1 MAQSTHRPFASGG
14 IHWLGFLSVIL
25 IAAMLLVAA
34 PQPAAAADPN
44 PAPVQLFYVTL
55 PETDGLAALDA
66 INTAASTPVYTYF
79 SIAVGVSGSY
89 VYYDQWENGY
99 AGDIANPTSAEIY
112 NSATNPAGVQIW
124 GNGKATDGCAPN
136 IAGVAF
142 TCTDAADVL
151 NAGNVI
157 IPYNAVP
164 VPRAVVAQSNVLDNF
179 NSRSYSNNNG
189 NTNWASNWV
198 ETGDDGSATA
208 GQIQVATSTTPT
220 QLRFTATDANDS
232 IDRGVNLSTGGSC
245 ATLSFTLGQNQV
257 DSSGDN
263 FAVQISSDGTTYTTL
278 ATYTSSADADAKSIG
293 ISGYASANTRV
304 RFLSVNALETGE
316 YWSVDDVQ
324 VSWNCSL
331 PILFDGKDKVGASSS
346 IAMARATW
354 ATGSGTL
361 NAFAHEMYATA
372 EWGMTYEAPVG
383 TNTANAGQMFE
394 YSALSI
400 MASQNNTTVQIDADA
415 NGTFETTVT
424 LQEGGTT
431 LVPNI
436 LQGARVQSDKP
447 VQVVLVTGDISSSY
461 ASRDMNLLPVSAYG
475 SSYWSPVGENTNAA
489 YPTRLFLYNLST
501 NGSIYITCER
511 YGVANTTLGPVAARG
526 VVTVDLITGQGAH
539 CFASTSGGV
548 ATSNPISAIGTI
560 DTTNTAY
567 DWSFTLYP
575 DAYLTTDALV
585 GLGLGKDPTNTT
597 STENGSPLWVT
608 AACASGG
615 TYVYV
620 DWNNDGT
627 ADPVDT
633 NGDDV
638 AETGS
643 QNGILVTRLQSVRLF
658 EPGAD
663 TEPYDQS
670 GARVW
675 SRTTSGVGY
684 GGDPGCN
691 LALAWGEDPA
701 NATGGAPGL
710 DVGTSIPPLRPI
722 EGTKSAAIVTD
733 TAPIGV
739 LNPGD
744 TVYYNI
750 TVHNAGTVQ
759 VDNVYVYDTVP
770 NNTTYV
776 ASSTE
781 WNTTGVAPWTAIADV
796 GGTLP
801 LAQTGGVLLGNL
813 GADQTF
819 YVRFKVT
826 LLAGNYEDIT
836 NCDTAYTS
844 AGSFSKCVTTPV
856 ATRDWGDLP
865 DSYGTSASQNGPRHS
880 SSGLM
885 LGSLWDVEVQGQ
897 SSLGADGDD
906 LATSD
911 DEDGVTRNLS
921 QLWLPG
927 ATVHLNVT
935 VTGGTGVLGGWFD
948 WNNDGDVADSGEF
961 ISFGTLSAG
970 TNSVAVTIPSAYSAG
985 ASVYARFRLAASSNF
1000 PGGSLDAGD
1009 YLGFAVGGEVE
1020 DYLWN
1025 LQSPELN
1032 VVKSS
1037 TITAIDHAGQVVP
1050 YTFVVTN
1057 VGNQILTG
1065 VTVSDPNCTSAISG
1079 PTGDTNSDGKLD
1091 LTETWTYTCNHTVT
1105 QAEIDAGG
1113 NLSNTVTAD
1122 STESGPDTDTK
1133 NIPITQTP
1141 ALNVAKSSTT
1151 TAITTAGQTVPYT
1164 FVVTNVGNQILTGV
1178 TVSDP
1183 NCTSAISGPTG
1194 DTNSDG
1200 KLDLTETWT
1209 YTCNHTVTQ
1218 AEIDAGGNLSNT
1230 VTADSTESAPDTDTH
1245 AIPITQSP
1253 GISIVKTTN
1262 GADGLNIPVG
1272 DAVTWTYVVK
1282 NTGNVALT
1290 NVTVT
1295 DDKLVDIDC
1304 DGGTNTTTDHIIAS
1318 LGVNAEVTCTATG
1331 VAVAGLY
1338 ENTGTATG
1346 TPPVSNNVTAN
1357 DPSSYFGLVPEITVT
1372 KTGAPTLVPE
1382 TGGDVVFT
1390 YVVQN
1395 TGNVPVTIASLS
1407 DDKFGTLTGD
1417 DDCKVGTVLAG
1428 GASCTFFATFAVPAG
1443 DYPGSHVDVF
1453 SATATYN
1460 TTTVSDDDDETVTYT
1475 DVLPDITVTKTGD
1488 PLVVPETGGN
1498 VTFTYVVKNNSLEAA
1513 TITALSDDQFGL
1525 LAGDDDCKV
1534 GTVLSGLAS
1543 CTFQATFAIPAG
1555 ATGTTHVDVF
1565 TAKAVDDDANEATD
1579 NDDET
1584 ITRTDVKPDISVTK
1598 VASPLSLA
1606 EPGGEFTFTYVVT
1619 NDGTVPVTL
1628 NSVTDSVIGT
1638 IALPEDVYL
1647 LPGESTVAMIGKYTY
1662 TDDGVYP
1669 NTVTAIA
1676 ADADGNTDTAA
1687 ADASVEVTD
1696 TKPAI
1701 TVTKTGDPTTVL
1713 ETGGSVV
1720 FTYVVANTGTVPV
1733 TLTSL
1738 VDDKFGALA
1747 GDADCTIGD
1756 AEADPVVPAT
1766 VLAAGASCSFEA
1778 TFAIPAG
1785 AAGTT
1790 HEDVFTATAVDDDA
1804 NEATDNDDETITRTD
1819 VKPAITVTKTGDPT
1833 TVLETGGSV
1842 VFTYVVANTGTVP
1855 VTLTSLVDDKFG
1867 ALAGDAD
1874 CTIGDAEAD
1883 PVVPATVLAAGA
1895 SCTFQATFA
1904 IPAGA
1909 AGTTHEDVFTAKAVD
1924 DDANEATDND
1934 DETITRTD
1942 VKPDISVTKVA
1953 SPLSLAEP
1961 GGEFTF
1967 TYVVT
1972 NDGTVPVTLN
1982 SVTDSVIG
1990 TIALPEDVYLL
2001 PGESTV
2007 AMIGKYT
2014 YTDDGVYPN
2023 TVTAIAA
2030 DADGNTDTAAADA
2043 SVEVTDTK
2051 PAITVTKTGDP
2062 TTVLETGGSVVFTY
2076 VVANTGTVP
2085 VTLTSLV
2092 DDKFGALA
2100 GDADCTIGDA
2110 EADPVV
2116 PATVLAAG
2124 ASCSFEATFAIP
2136 AGAAGTTHE
2145 DVFTATAVDD
2155 DANEAT
2161 DNDDETITRTD
2172 VKPDISVTKVASPLS
2187 LAEPGGEFTFTYVVT
2202 NDGTVPVT
2210 LNSVTDSVIG
2220 TIAPA
2225 GGRLPAAG

>member
-1 MAQSTHRPFASGG
+1 MTQSTHRPFASGG
-14 IHWLGFLSVIL
+14 IHWYAFLILIL
-25 IAAMLLVAA
+25 IAAMLLATA

-415 NGTFETTVT
+415 NGTYETTVT

-431 LVPNI
+431 LATGT
-436 LQGARVQSDKP
+436 LQGARVLADKP
-447 VQVVLVTGDISSSY
+447 VQVVLVTGDVDSTY
-461 ASRDMNLLPVSAYG
+461 ASRDMNLLPTSAWG
-475 SSYWSPVGENTNAA
+475 SSYWSSVGVINTAS
-489 YPTRLFLYNLST
+489 YPTRLYLYNLST

-511 YGVANTTLGPVAARG
+511 YGVANITLGPVAAKG
-526 VVTVDLITGQGAH
+526 VVTTDLVDGQGAH
-539 CFASTSGGV
+539 CFASTNGGV
-548 ATSNPISAIGTI
+548 ATTDKISAIGTI

-759 VDNVYVYDTVP
+759 VDNVYLYDTVP

-813 GADQTF
+813 GAGQTF

-836 NCDTAYTS
+836 NCDTAYTG

-897 SSLGADGDD
+897 SSLDADGDD

-911 DEDGVTRNLS
+911 DEDGVTRNLAE
-921 QLWLPG
+921 LWTPG

-948 WNNDGDVADSGEF
+948 WNNDGDVADAGEF
-961 ISFGTLSAG
+961 ISFGSLSAG
-970 TNSVAVTIPSAYSAG
+970 T
-985 ASVYARFRLAASSNF
+985 
-1000 PGGSLDAGD
+1000 
-1009 YLGFAVGGEVE
+1009 
-1020 DYLWN
+1020 
-1025 LQSPELN
+1025 
-1032 VVKSS
+1032 
-1037 TITAIDHAGQVVP
+1037 
-1050 YTFVVTN
+1050 
-1057 VGNQILTG
+1057 
-1065 VTVSDPNCTSAISG
+1065 
-1079 PTGDTNSDGKLD
+1079 
-1091 LTETWTYTCNHTVT
+1091 
-1105 QAEIDAGG
+1105 
-1113 NLSNTVTAD
+1113 
-1122 STESGPDTDTK
+1122 
-1133 NIPITQTP
+1133 
-1141 ALNVAKSSTT
+1141 
-1151 TAITTAGQTVPYT
+1151 
-1164 FVVTNVGNQILTGV
+1164 
-1178 TVSDP
+1178 
-1183 NCTSAISGPTG
+1183 
-1194 DTNSDG
+1194 
-1200 KLDLTETWT
+1200 
-1209 YTCNHTVTQ
+1209 
-1218 AEIDAGGNLSNT
+1218 
-1230 VTADSTESAPDTDTH
+1230 
-1245 AIPITQSP
+1245 
-1253 GISIVKTTN
+1253 
-1262 GADGLNIPVG
+1262 
-1272 DAVTWTYVVK
+1272 
-1282 NTGNVALT
+1282 
-1290 NVTVT
+1290 
-1295 DDKLVDIDC
+1295 
-1304 DGGTNTTTDHIIAS
+1304 
-1318 LGVNAEVTCTATG
+1318 
-1331 VAVAGLY
+1331 
-1338 ENTGTATG
+1338 
-1346 TPPVSNNVTAN
+1346 
-1357 DPSSYFGLVPEITVT
+1357 
-1372 KTGAPTLVPE
+1372 
-1382 TGGDVVFT
+1382 
-1390 YVVQN
+1390 
-1395 TGNVPVTIASLS
+1395 
-1407 DDKFGTLTGD
+1407 
-1417 DDCKVGTVLAG
+1417 
-1428 GASCTFFATFAVPAG
+1428 
-1443 DYPGSHVDVF
+1443 HVW
-1453 SATATYN
+1453 
-1460 TTTVSDDDDETVTYT
+1460 
-1475 DVLPDITVTKTGD
+1475 
-1488 PLVVPETGGN
+1488 
-1498 VTFTYVVKNNSLEAA
+1498 
-1513 TITALSDDQFGL
+1513 
-1525 LAGDDDCKV
+1525 
-1534 GTVLSGLAS
+1534 
-1543 CTFQATFAIPAG
+1543 
-1555 ATGTTHVDVF
+1555 
-1565 TAKAVDDDANEATD
+1565 
-1579 NDDET
+1579 
-1584 ITRTDVKPDISVTK
+1584 R
-1598 VASPLSLA
+1598 
-1606 EPGGEFTFTYVVT
+1606 
-1619 NDGTVPVTL
+1619 
-1628 NSVTDSVIGT
+1628 
-1638 IALPEDVYL
+1638 
-1647 LPGESTVAMIGKYTY
+1647 
-1662 TDDGVYP
+1662 
-1669 NTVTAIA
+1669 
-1676 ADADGNTDTAA
+1676 
-1687 ADASVEVTD
+1687 
-1696 TKPAI
+1696 
-1701 TVTKTGDPTTVL
+1701 
-1713 ETGGSVV
+1713 
-1720 FTYVVANTGTVPV
+1720 
-1733 TLTSL
+1733 
-1738 VDDKFGALA
+1738 
-1747 GDADCTIGD
+1747 
-1756 AEADPVVPAT
+1756 
-1766 VLAAGASCSFEA
+1766 
-1778 TFAIPAG
+1778 
-1785 AAGTT
+1785 
-1790 HEDVFTATAVDDDA
+1790 
-1804 NEATDNDDETITRTD
+1804 
-1819 VKPAITVTKTGDPT
+1819 
-1833 TVLETGGSV
+1833 
-1842 VFTYVVANTGTVP
+1842 
-1855 VTLTSLVDDKFG
+1855 
-1867 ALAGDAD
+1867 
-1874 CTIGDAEAD
+1874 
-1883 PVVPATVLAAGA
+1883 
-1895 SCTFQATFA
+1895 
-1904 IPAGA
+1904 
-1909 AGTTHEDVFTAKAVD
+1909 
-1924 DDANEATDND
+1924 
-1934 DETITRTD
+1934 
-1942 VKPDISVTKVA
+1942 
-1953 SPLSLAEP
+1953 
-1961 GGEFTF
+1961 
-1967 TYVVT
+1967 
-1972 NDGTVPVTLN
+1972 
-1982 SVTDSVIG
+1982 
-1990 TIALPEDVYLL
+1990 
-2001 PGESTV
+2001 
-2007 AMIGKYT
+2007 
-2014 YTDDGVYPN
+2014 
-2023 TVTAIAA
+2023 
-2030 DADGNTDTAAADA
+2030 
-2043 SVEVTDTK
+2043 
-2051 PAITVTKTGDP
+2051 
-2062 TTVLETGGSVVFTY
+2062 
-2076 VVANTGTVP
+2076 
-2085 VTLTSLV
+2085 
-2092 DDKFGALA
+2092 
-2100 GDADCTIGDA
+2100 
-2110 EADPVV
+2110 
-2116 PATVLAAG
+2116 
-2124 ASCSFEATFAIP
+2124 
-2136 AGAAGTTHE
+2136 
-2145 DVFTATAVDD
+2145 
-2155 DANEAT
+2155 
-2161 DNDDETITRTD
+2161 
-2172 VKPDISVTKVASPLS
+2172 
-2187 LAEPGGEFTFTYVVT
+2187 
-2202 NDGTVPVT
+2202 
-2210 LNSVTDSVIG
+2210 
-2220 TIAPA
+2220 
-2225 GGRLPAAG
+2225 